1 MNESEG
7 PSMVQGTDIVH
18 KINSY
23 QGRKTGK
30 QKKDLVISLLLVF
43 DTSPNSL
50 TDIKIKESIYSKPN
64 MPISDDKDLSYCFMS
79 CIWIVHV
86 NPENKH
92 QLLTEIR

>member
-30 QKKDLVISLLLVF
+30 QKKDLVISLLPVF
-43 DTSPNSL
+43 DTAPNSL
-50 TDIKIKESIYSKPN
+50 TDIKSQYILSPICLYQMTKIYL
-64 MPISDDKDLSYCFMS
+64 IAS
-79 CIWIVHV
+79 CHV
-86 NPENKH
+86 YG
-92 QLLTEIR
+92 